1 MKFLVK
7 NKVCGSYKQ
16 YTGPTEKD
24 RNAFL
29 KKKKKK
35 KKKAKTQ
42 NVDAD
47 VVSTR
52 ILRLSS
58 SVEFSR

>member
-35 KKKAKTQ
+35 KAKTQ
-42 NVDAD
+42 IVDTD
-47 VVSTR
+47 VVSKR

-58 SVEFSR
+58 SVGFSR